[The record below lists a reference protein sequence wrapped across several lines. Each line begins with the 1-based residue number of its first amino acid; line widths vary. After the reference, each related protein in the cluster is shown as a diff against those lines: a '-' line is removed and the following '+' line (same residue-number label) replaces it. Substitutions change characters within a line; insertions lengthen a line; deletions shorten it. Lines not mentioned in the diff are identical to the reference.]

1 MGETIQDALR
11 DYSNVLA
18 QSGSSSLGGATGE
31 LASAEGTVLRI
42 ASHVEEG
49 ITVYSILLDSE
60 PNRIST
66 AVASLSAELPI
77 TAAGDRIQLE
87 YRENGSY
94 VSSLERFD
102 NLAFTQAE
110 GPGPAGKL
118 QNRRR
123 RSLPGKHRSS
133 RKPPLRASRPP
144 DPFNETLHGAV
155 CPIRSGRIG

>member
-1 MGETIQDALR
+1 M
-11 DYSNVLA
+11 LA

-31 LASAEGTVLRI
+31 LASAQGTVLRI

-60 PNRIST
+60 PNRIFT
-66 AVASLSAELPI
+66 AMASLSAELPI

-102 NLAFTQAE
+102 NLAFTQGEAPAQPEAAEPAEEESAGEAPEQPEAPAE
-110 GPGPAGKL
+110 GEQA
-118 QNRRR
+118 
-123 RSLPGKHRSS
+123 
-133 RKPPLRASRPP
+133 A
-144 DPFNETLHGAV
+144 
-155 CPIRSGRIG
+155 